1 MKPDGSE
8 SEEKTSNYAYNSVK
22 TKKKQSRQYG
32 VTGYLPSIL
41 QRCAIVPP
49 SIMAL
54 IISAAMLSKRSAPLA
69 AQSPTLSPTLESN
82 QNHYDTTGSKGLG
95 EKKK

>member
-8 SEEKTSNYAYNSVK
+8 SEEKTSNYAYNSMK
-22 TKKKQSRQYG
+22 TKKKAIKRQYG

-82 QNHYDTTGSKGLG
+82 HNHYDTTGSRGLG
-95 EKKK
+95 G